1 MNDNGDLWIL
11 SYDVDGADRATAVR
25 VCQLIFGRR
34 NTTTREGQAVSYDQK
49 GFLHRPGVAW
59 IGQSVLILPDA
70 DAQELRGRLEGMG
83 VSVGVGRITIEP
95 QQLARFR
102 RRRRG
107 RRS

>member
-1 MNDNGDLWIL
+1 MDDDGDLWIL
-11 SYDVDGADRATAVR
+11 SYDVDGADRVTAVR

-34 NTTTREGQAVSYDQK
+34 NVTTHEGQAVPYEQE
-49 GFLHRPGVAW
+49 GFLHRPGVVW
-59 IGQSVLILPDA
+59 IGQSVLILPGA

-83 VSVGVGRITIEP
+83 VSVGIGRLTIEP
-95 QQLARFR
+95 HQLARFR